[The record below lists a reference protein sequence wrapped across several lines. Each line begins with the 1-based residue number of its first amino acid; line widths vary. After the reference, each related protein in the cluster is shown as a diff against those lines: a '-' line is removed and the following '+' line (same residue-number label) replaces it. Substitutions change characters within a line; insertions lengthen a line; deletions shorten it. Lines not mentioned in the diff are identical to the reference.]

1 MTKNLRKVIMLR
13 SMLRSKF
20 LKNKIE
26 KSKQLNCN
34 QRNLCVT
41 LLRKSKRN
49 YFVYLDSRILKDNGK
64 FWKTVNPL
72 YSETAYQK

>member
-1 MTKNLRKVIMLR
+1 MTKNLRKEIMLR
-13 SMLRSKF
+13 SILRSKF
-20 LKNKIE
+20 LKTKIE
-26 KSKQLNCN
+26 ESKQRYSK

-49 YFVYLDSRILKDNGK
+49 YFADLDSRILKDNGK

-72 YSETAYQK
+72 YSELA

>member
-1 MTKNLRKVIMLR
+1 MLR
-13 SMLRSKF
+13 SMLRSKI

-26 KSKQLNCN
+26 KSKQLNSN
-34 QRNLCVT
+34 QWNLCVT

-49 YFVYLDSRILKDNGK
+49 YFVYLDSRILKDNRK

-72 YSETAYQK
+72 YSEIA

>member
-1 MTKNLRKVIMLR
+1 MTKSLRKEIMLR
-13 SMLRSKF
+13 SILRSKF
-20 LKNKIE
+20 LKTKVE
-26 KSKQLNCN
+26 ESKQRYSK

-49 YFVYLDSRILKDNGK
+49 YFADLDSRILKDNGK

-72 YSETAYQK
+72 YSELA

>member
-49 YFVYLDSRILKDNGK
+49 YFVYLDSRILKDNRK

-72 YSETAYQK
+72 YSEIA

>member
-1 MTKNLRKVIMLR
+1 MTKSLRKEIMLR
-13 SMLRSKF
+13 SILRNKF
-20 LKNKIE
+20 LKTKIE
-26 KSKQLNCN
+26 ESKQRYSK

-49 YFVYLDSRILKDNGK
+49 YFADLDSRILKDNGK

-72 YSETAYQK
+72 YSELA

>member
-1 MTKNLRKVIMLR
+1 MTKSLRKEIMLR
-13 SMLRSKF
+13 SILRSKF
-20 LKNKIE
+20 LKTKIE
-26 KSKQLNCN
+26 ESKQRYSK

-49 YFVYLDSRILKDNGK
+49 YFADLDSRILKDNGK

-72 YSETAYQK
+72 YSEIA

>member
-1 MTKNLRKVIMLR
+1 MLR
-13 SMLRSKF
+13 SMLRSKI

-26 KSKQLNCN
+26 KSKQLNRN
-34 QRNLCVT
+34 QWNLCVT

-49 YFVYLDSRILKDNGK
+49 YFVYLDSRILKDNRK

-72 YSETAYQK
+72 YSEIA

>member
-1 MTKNLRKVIMLR
+1 MTKSLRKEIMLR
-13 SMLRSKF
+13 SILRSKF
-20 LKNKIE
+20 LKTKIE
-26 KSKQLNCN
+26 ESKQRYSK

-49 YFVYLDSRILKDNGK
+49 YFADLDSRILKDNGK

-72 YSETAYQK
+72 YSELA